1 MRGQKPDVEEL
12 LRQSQTELLWIRRQ
26 LAIIAARNAS
36 HTRAR
41 EKESRWKGSKA
52 HSIGAGFKLFYYG
65 VDSKRNG
72 VGVVLKA
79 EFVRNVLE
87 VKRVSDRVMSLKL
100 EIEGVMLNVVSGYAP
115 QVGCELEEKK
125 RFWSELD
132 EVMESIPTGERVVI
146 GADFNGHVG
155 EGNTSDEEVMG
166 KFGVKER
173 NLEGQ
178 MVVDF
183 AKRMDMA
190 VVNTYFQKR
199 EEHKVEVGAHRQ
211 KLRQA
216 LGGQVVLPIDWE
228 TTAEVIR
235 ETGRKVL
242 GVSSGRRKED
252 KETWWWNEEVQD
264 SVQRKRLAM
273 KKWDMDR
280 TEENRQEYK
289 ELQRS
294 VKREVSKAKQ
304 KAYDELYTRLDT
316 REGEEDLYR
325 LARQRDRDGKDVQQV
340 RVIKDRDGRVLTSE
354 ESVQRRWKEYFEELM
369 NEENEREKGVEGVN
383 SVEQKKEH
391 NGCNFCSENFDGE
404 VQGWSEGVAL
414 SVDLEKAYD
423 RVPREE
429 LWYCMRKS
437 GVAEKYVRVVQDMFE
452 RSRTVVKCAVG
463 QTEEFKVE
471 VGLHQGSAL
480 SPFLFAMV
488 MDQLSEEVRQESLW
502 TSLFVDDIVI
512 CCESRVQVEEN
523 LERWRFALERRRMK
537 VSRSKTEY
545 MCVNEGE
552 GSGTVRLQGE
562 EVKKVQEF
570 KYLGSTVQSNGECA
584 KEVKK
589 RVQAGWN
596 GWRKVSGVLC
606 DRKIS
611 ARIKGKVY
619 RTVVRPAMLYGLE
632 IVSLRKRQESELEQ
646 LKHEVLPLHLSNVN
660 RFRLLEETN
669 RTLKLEVATLRQQK
683 QLYKSLETEVSERR
697 KRCQLL
703 EREVKNKISAC
714 QSLKHELQRA
724 KQERKRLNLQLFSHS
739 LKAEQYEEVKSD
751 YEQLRATL
759 ASVSKQRDAARQ
771 EKDELRG
778 KLEDLEQAL
787 KAQAEADKEHEE
799 KVHLLK
805 IKVEDLEQKCQIQSD
820 KCNILS
826 EELEKFR
833 LGLHT
838 DRELWPET
846 TTSRRAICNLLNE
859 LQSRIGK
866 AFNKLVSDERSAGS
880 RLISELL
887 QPLQVSRD
895 TPETPLHIDIA
906 ITARP
911 QSMSTSEMGDEV
923 SPAPRSKARYTGQ
936 VRLCTARYSYNP
948 YDGPNEHP
956 EAELPLVAGKYLYVY
971 GDMDDDGFYEGEL
984 LDGQRGLVPSNFV
997 EFVQDKEKLSLDGAE
1012 DLGQLEHGSLSL
1024 TAIDGGVSLDSLSID
1039 SLGPCSNGTGTLDA
1053 EELADDIVPYPRK
1066 INLIKQLARSVI
1078 VAWEQPLVPL
1088 GWGNINGYN
1097 VLVDGEVRATVPF
1110 SGRTKLLVEKLDLAA
1125 CTYRVSVQS
1134 VTDRGLSDEL
1144 RCTMLVGRNVTVAPT
1159 GLRLDDIMRD
1169 SAELSWLPS
1178 NSNYSH
1184 TVFLDGVEHAV
1195 VKPCCYRLR
1204 FSNLKATTVYKV
1216 RVVAKPHQVPW
1227 HMPLEQREKKEAGV
1241 EFCTQA
1247 AGPPLP
1253 PRDVHVQCGQAPGI
1267 LQVHWKPPLLTP
1279 MGTSN
1284 GANVIG
1290 YAVCTKGQRIAEVL
1304 YPLADFATVD
1314 LNCIQCLEAREVV
1327 VRTLSAQGESQDSHI
1342 AVIPSNLLVPPP
1354 QTHLPPHHMQSPLP
1368 HQVPQPLPPHPAL
1381 PPSMQSLPPHPGP
1394 DTISHLQTLPICP
1407 NQPVTHLQPHP
1418 MPHSTQPSPPH
1429 LHTLTAHPFPQPQPT
1444 MPIPQPTIL
1453 IPQPTIP
1460 MPQPHIPQLPLPQPQ
1475 RPPSARELETKEQ
1488 VPGMLHSA
1496 GGPAQPWEP
1505 VCSPSG
1511 LPPALPH
1518 GHTLEA
1524 PPCPNRRSPSPQ
1536 RILPQPRGTLIPDTM
1551 AKAIAREAA
1560 QRVAA
1565 ESGRMERRSQ
1575 GFHSQNSDEEE
1586 DEESYQSRRRG
1597 ASVDDFLRGSEL
1609 GRQSHYSHS
1618 EEYQTESS
1626 KGSDLSDIME
1636 EDEEELYSEMQLE
1649 DGRRRNSHSALK
1661 VGGNVSSGRLDRDS
1675 NRRPA
1680 RGGPQPQRRPLMVPS
1695 IEITTESN
1703 SEGNRSPVMEDV
1715 YYGRVARHRTWC
1727 SRRHGG
1733 HRPPYGGYRDQGRRS
1748 PPYYDESE
1756 PEDHFRIFVALFDYD
1771 PLSMSPN
1778 PDAADEELP
1787 FKEGQI
1793 IKVYG
1798 DKDTDGFYRGEIRGR
1813 SGLIPC
1819 NMVSEI
1825 QAEDDE
1831 TMDQLMKQGFLP
1843 LNTPVDRIEDSRK
1856 GGRHPVATRRMVAL
1870 YDYDPR
1876 ESSPNAD
1883 VEAELTFCAGDIIAV
1898 FGEIDEDGFY
1908 YGEIN
1913 GHRGLVPSN
1922 FLEEVPDDVEVYLT
1936 ETPSHPEQEEPV
1948 PAPRPEP
1955 KRVHHRRSQR

>member
-41 EKESRWKGSKA
+41 EK
-52 HSIGAGFKLFYYG
+52 
-65 VDSKRNG
+65 
-72 VGVVLKA
+72 
-79 EFVRNVLE
+79 
-87 VKRVSDRVMSLKL
+87 
-100 EIEGVMLNVVSGYAP
+100 
-115 QVGCELEEKK
+115 
-125 RFWSELD
+125 
-132 EVMESIPTGERVVI
+132 
-146 GADFNGHVG
+146 
-155 EGNTSDEEVMG
+155 
-166 KFGVKER
+166 
-173 NLEGQ
+173 
-178 MVVDF
+178 
-183 AKRMDMA
+183 
-190 VVNTYFQKR
+190 
-199 EEHKVEVGAHRQ
+199 
-211 KLRQA
+211 
-216 LGGQVVLPIDWE
+216 
-228 TTAEVIR
+228 
-235 ETGRKVL
+235 
-242 GVSSGRRKED
+242 
-252 KETWWWNEEVQD
+252 
-264 SVQRKRLAM
+264 
-273 KKWDMDR
+273 
-280 TEENRQEYK
+280 
-289 ELQRS
+289 
-294 VKREVSKAKQ
+294 
-304 KAYDELYTRLDT
+304 
-316 REGEEDLYR
+316 
-325 LARQRDRDGKDVQQV
+325 
-340 RVIKDRDGRVLTSE
+340 
-354 ESVQRRWKEYFEELM
+354 
-369 NEENEREKGVEGVN
+369 
-383 SVEQKKEH
+383 
-391 NGCNFCSENFDGE
+391 
-404 VQGWSEGVAL
+404 
-414 SVDLEKAYD
+414 
-423 RVPREE
+423 
-429 LWYCMRKS
+429 
-437 GVAEKYVRVVQDMFE
+437 
-452 RSRTVVKCAVG
+452 
-463 QTEEFKVE
+463 
-471 VGLHQGSAL
+471 
-480 SPFLFAMV
+480 
-488 MDQLSEEVRQESLW
+488 
-502 TSLFVDDIVI
+502 
-512 CCESRVQVEEN
+512 
-523 LERWRFALERRRMK
+523 
-537 VSRSKTEY
+537 
-545 MCVNEGE
+545 
-552 GSGTVRLQGE
+552 
-562 EVKKVQEF
+562 
-570 KYLGSTVQSNGECA
+570 
-584 KEVKK
+584 
-589 RVQAGWN
+589 
-596 GWRKVSGVLC
+596 
-606 DRKIS
+606 
-611 ARIKGKVY
+611 
-619 RTVVRPAMLYGLE
+619 
-632 IVSLRKRQESELEQ
+632 

-703 EREVKNKISAC
+703 EREVKNKISTC

-724 KQERKRLNLQLFSHS
+724 KQERKRLNIQLFSHS

-759 ASVSKQRDAARQ
+759 ASVSEQRDTARR

-787 KAQAEADKEHEE
+787 KRMCEAAEARQQLEAEHEQALENLSSTQQEIQLLRKAQAEADKEHEE

-826 EELEKFR
+826 KELEKFR

-838 DRELWPET
+838 DRELRPET
-846 TTSRRAICNLLNE
+846 TTSRRTICNLLNE
-859 LQSRIGK
+859 LQSRTGK
-866 AFNKLVSDERSAGS
+866 GDERSAGS
-880 RLISELL
+880 PLISELL

-997 EFVQDKEKLSLDGAE
+997 EFVQDKEKPSLDGAE

-1024 TAIDGGVSLDSLSID
+1024 TAVDGGVSLDSLSID
-1039 SLGPCSNGTGTLDA
+1039 SLGPCSNGTGILDA

-1110 SGRTKLLVEKLDLAA
+1110 SGRTKLLVEKLELAA

-1314 LNCIQCLEAREVV
+1314 LNCIQCLEAHEVV
-1327 VRTLSAQGESQDSHI
+1327 VRTLSAQGESQDSHV
-1342 AVIPSNLLVPPP
+1342 AVIPNNLLVPLP

-1368 HQVPQPLPPHPAL
+1368 HQVPQPLPPRPAL
-1381 PPSMQSLPPHPGP
+1381 PPSMQPLPPHAGP

-1407 NQPVTHLQPHP
+1407 NQPVAHLQPHP
-1418 MPHSTQPSPPH
+1418 VPHPTQPSPPH
-1429 LHTLTAHPFPQPQPT
+1429 LQALPAHPFPQPQPT
-1444 MPIPQPTIL
+1444 IPIPQPTIPIPQPTIP

-1460 MPQPHIPQLPLPQPQ
+1460 MPQPHIPQLPHPQ

-1488 VPGMLHSA
+1488 VPGMLHPA

-1565 ESGRMERRSQ
+1565 ESGR
-1575 GFHSQNSDEEE
+1575 
-1586 DEESYQSRRRG
+1586 
-1597 ASVDDFLRGSEL
+1597 
-1609 GRQSHYSHS
+1609 SHYSHS

-1626 KGSDLSDIME
+1626 RGSDLSDIME

-1661 VGGNVSSGRLDRDS
+1661 VGGNVTSGRLDRDS

-1680 RGGPQPQRRPLMVPS
+1680 HGGPQPQRRPLMVPS

-1733 HRPPYGGYRDQGRRS
+1733 HRPPYGGYRDRGRRS

-1756 PEDHFRIFVALFDYD
+1756 PEDPFRIFVALFDYD

-1843 LNTPVDRIEDSRK
+1843 LNTPVDRIVLLHPPVADQLTGLTGIEDSRK
-1856 GGRHPVATRRMVAL
+1856 GGRHPMATRRMVAL

-1936 ETPSHPEQEEPV
+1936 ETPSHPDQEEPV

-1955 KRVHHRRSQR
+1955 KRVPVENMTPAPVLGRPASPIVRPLLPVGSTHPLSPARGPRDLKKKKGLLSKGKKLLQKFSK

>member
-1 MRGQKPDVEEL
+1 MCE
-12 LRQSQTELLWIRRQ
+12 
-26 LAIIAARNAS
+26 AA
-36 HTRAR
+36 
-41 EKESRWKGSKA
+41 E
-52 HSIGAGFKLFYYG
+52 
-65 VDSKRNG
+65 
-72 VGVVLKA
+72 
-79 EFVRNVLE
+79 
-87 VKRVSDRVMSLKL
+87 
-100 EIEGVMLNVVSGYAP
+100 
-115 QVGCELEEKK
+115 
-125 RFWSELD
+125 
-132 EVMESIPTGERVVI
+132 
-146 GADFNGHVG
+146 
-155 EGNTSDEEVMG
+155 
-166 KFGVKER
+166 
-173 NLEGQ
+173 
-178 MVVDF
+178 
-183 AKRMDMA
+183 
-190 VVNTYFQKR
+190 
-199 EEHKVEVGAHRQ
+199 
-211 KLRQA
+211 
-216 LGGQVVLPIDWE
+216 
-228 TTAEVIR
+228 
-235 ETGRKVL
+235 
-242 GVSSGRRKED
+242 
-252 KETWWWNEEVQD
+252 
-264 SVQRKRLAM
+264 
-273 KKWDMDR
+273 
-280 TEENRQEYK
+280 
-289 ELQRS
+289 
-294 VKREVSKAKQ
+294 
-304 KAYDELYTRLDT
+304 
-316 REGEEDLYR
+316 
-325 LARQRDRDGKDVQQV
+325 ARQQ
-340 RVIKDRDGRVLTSE
+340 LE
-354 ESVQRRWKEYFEELM
+354 A
-369 NEENEREKGVEGVN
+369 
-383 SVEQKKEH
+383 EH
-391 NGCNFCSENFDGE
+391 
-404 VQGWSEGVAL
+404 
-414 SVDLEKAYD
+414 
-423 RVPREE
+423 
-429 LWYCMRKS
+429 
-437 GVAEKYVRVVQDMFE
+437 
-452 RSRTVVKCAVG
+452 
-463 QTEEFKVE
+463 
-471 VGLHQGSAL
+471 
-480 SPFLFAMV
+480 
-488 MDQLSEEVRQESLW
+488 
-502 TSLFVDDIVI
+502 
-512 CCESRVQVEEN
+512 
-523 LERWRFALERRRMK
+523 
-537 VSRSKTEY
+537 
-545 MCVNEGE
+545 
-552 GSGTVRLQGE
+552 
-562 EVKKVQEF
+562 
-570 KYLGSTVQSNGECA
+570 
-584 KEVKK
+584 
-589 RVQAGWN
+589 
-596 GWRKVSGVLC
+596 
-606 DRKIS
+606 
-611 ARIKGKVY
+611 
-619 RTVVRPAMLYGLE
+619 
-632 IVSLRKRQESELEQ
+632 
-646 LKHEVLPLHLSNVN
+646 
-660 RFRLLEETN
+660 
-669 RTLKLEVATLRQQK
+669 
-683 QLYKSLETEVSERR
+683 
-697 KRCQLL
+697 
-703 EREVKNKISAC
+703 
-714 QSLKHELQRA
+714 
-724 KQERKRLNLQLFSHS
+724 
-739 LKAEQYEEVKSD
+739 
-751 YEQLRATL
+751 
-759 ASVSKQRDAARQ
+759 
-771 EKDELRG
+771 
-778 KLEDLEQAL
+778 EQAL
-787 KAQAEADKEHEE
+787 EILSSTQQEIQLLRKAKAEADKEHEE
-799 KVHLLK
+799 KVHLLEV
-805 IKVEDLEQKCQIQSD
+805 KVHDLEQKCQTQSD

-826 EELEKFR
+826 KELEKLH

-838 DRELWPET
+838 DPECWPET
-846 TTSRRAICNLLNE
+846 NLSPRAICNLFNE
-859 LQSRIGK
+859 LQCRTGK
-866 AFNKLVSDERSAGS
+866 GVERSAGS
-880 RLISELL
+880 PLISELL
-887 QPLQVSRD
+887 QPLQVGGD

-906 ITARP
+906 IITRP
-911 QSMSTSEMGDEV
+911 QSMSTSEMDNEV

-997 EFVQDKEKLSLDGAE
+997 EFVQDKEKPSVDGAE
-1012 DLGQLEHGSLSL
+1012 DPGQLEHGSLSL
-1024 TAIDGGVSLDSLSID
+1024 TAIDGGICLDNLSID
-1039 SLGPCSNGTGTLDA
+1039 SFGPCSNGTGTLDA

-1078 VAWEQPLVPL
+1078 VAWDQPLVPL
-1088 GWGNINGYN
+1088 GWGNINCYN

-1159 GLRLDDIMRD
+1159 GLRLDDILRD

-1227 HMPLEQREKKEAGV
+1227 HMPLEQREKKETGV

-1253 PRDVHVQCGQAPGI
+1253 PNEVHVQVGQAPGI

-1304 YPLADFATVD
+1304 YPMADFTTVD

-1327 VRTLSAQGESQDSHI
+1327 VRTLSAQGESQDSQVAI
-1342 AVIPSNLLVPPP
+1342 IPNNLLVPPP
-1354 QTHLPPHHMQSPLP
+1354 QTHLPPHHVQSSLP
-1368 HQVPQPLPPHPAL
+1368 HQVPQPLPPQPAL
-1381 PPSMQSLPPHPGP
+1381 PPPMQALPPHAVP
-1394 DTISHLQTLPICP
+1394 DPSSHLQTLSIRPNHPIP
-1407 NQPVTHLQPHP
+1407 HLQPHP
-1418 MPHSTQPSPPH
+1418 VPHPTQPSPPH
-1429 LHTLTAHPFPQPQPT
+1429 LQPLPALPFPQPQPT
-1444 MPIPQPTIL
+1444 IPIPQPTIPV
-1453 IPQPTIP
+1453 PQPTIP
-1460 MPQPHIPQLPLPQPQ
+1460 MPQPHIPQLALPQPH

-1488 VPGMLHSA
+1488 VPGMLHPA
-1496 GGPAQPWEP
+1496 GGPAQSWEP

-1626 KGSDLSDIME
+1626 RGSDLSDIME

-1661 VGGNVSSGRLDRDS
+1661 VGGNISSSGRLDRDS

-1680 RGGPQPQRRPLMVPS
+1680 HGGPQPQRRPLMVPS
-1695 IEITTESN
+1695 I
-1703 SEGNRSPVMEDV
+1703 
-1715 YYGRVARHRTWC
+1715 
-1727 SRRHGG
+1727 
-1733 HRPPYGGYRDQGRRS
+1733 GGYRDRGRRS

-1756 PEDHFRIFVALFDYD
+1756 PEDSFRIFVALFDYD

-1798 DKDTDGFYRGEIRGR
+1798 DKDNDGFYRGEIRGR

-1825 QAEDDE
+1825 QAEDEE

-1843 LNTPVDRIEDSRK
+1843 LNTPVDRIEHSRK

-1948 PAPRPEP
+1948 PDQRPKP
-1955 KRVHHRRSQR
+1955 KRMPVENTVPAPVVGRPASPIVRPLLPVGPSHPLSPARGPRDQKKKKGLLSKGKKLLKKFSK

>member
-26 LAIIAARNAS
+26 LSIIAARNAS
-36 HTRAR
+36 HARAR
-41 EKESRWKGSKA
+41 EK
-52 HSIGAGFKLFYYG
+52 
-65 VDSKRNG
+65 
-72 VGVVLKA
+72 
-79 EFVRNVLE
+79 
-87 VKRVSDRVMSLKL
+87 
-100 EIEGVMLNVVSGYAP
+100 
-115 QVGCELEEKK
+115 
-125 RFWSELD
+125 
-132 EVMESIPTGERVVI
+132 
-146 GADFNGHVG
+146 
-155 EGNTSDEEVMG
+155 
-166 KFGVKER
+166 
-173 NLEGQ
+173 
-178 MVVDF
+178 
-183 AKRMDMA
+183 
-190 VVNTYFQKR
+190 
-199 EEHKVEVGAHRQ
+199 
-211 KLRQA
+211 
-216 LGGQVVLPIDWE
+216 
-228 TTAEVIR
+228 
-235 ETGRKVL
+235 
-242 GVSSGRRKED
+242 
-252 KETWWWNEEVQD
+252 
-264 SVQRKRLAM
+264 
-273 KKWDMDR
+273 
-280 TEENRQEYK
+280 
-289 ELQRS
+289 
-294 VKREVSKAKQ
+294 
-304 KAYDELYTRLDT
+304 
-316 REGEEDLYR
+316 
-325 LARQRDRDGKDVQQV
+325 
-340 RVIKDRDGRVLTSE
+340 
-354 ESVQRRWKEYFEELM
+354 
-369 NEENEREKGVEGVN
+369 
-383 SVEQKKEH
+383 
-391 NGCNFCSENFDGE
+391 
-404 VQGWSEGVAL
+404 
-414 SVDLEKAYD
+414 
-423 RVPREE
+423 
-429 LWYCMRKS
+429 
-437 GVAEKYVRVVQDMFE
+437 
-452 RSRTVVKCAVG
+452 
-463 QTEEFKVE
+463 
-471 VGLHQGSAL
+471 
-480 SPFLFAMV
+480 
-488 MDQLSEEVRQESLW
+488 
-502 TSLFVDDIVI
+502 
-512 CCESRVQVEEN
+512 
-523 LERWRFALERRRMK
+523 
-537 VSRSKTEY
+537 
-545 MCVNEGE
+545 
-552 GSGTVRLQGE
+552 
-562 EVKKVQEF
+562 
-570 KYLGSTVQSNGECA
+570 
-584 KEVKK
+584 
-589 RVQAGWN
+589 
-596 GWRKVSGVLC
+596 
-606 DRKIS
+606 
-611 ARIKGKVY
+611 
-619 RTVVRPAMLYGLE
+619 
-632 IVSLRKRQESELEQ
+632 

-751 YEQLRATL
+751 YVQLREKL
-759 ASVSKQRDAARQ
+759 ASVSEERDSARR
-771 EKDELRG
+771 EKDELQG
-778 KLEDLEQAL
+778 KLENLEQDLKHMCEAAEARQQLEAEHEQAL
-787 KAQAEADKEHEE
+787 EILSSTQQEIQLLRKAQVEADKEHEQ

-805 IKVEDLEQKCQIQSD
+805 VKVHNLEQKCRSQSE

-826 EELEKFR
+826 KELEKFH

-838 DRELWPET
+838 DPERWPET
-846 TTSRRAICNLLNE
+846 IASRRAICNLLNE
-859 LQSRIGK
+859 LRGRTGK
-866 AFNKLVSDERSAGS
+866 GDERSAGS
-880 RLISELL
+880 PLISELL

-911 QSMSTSEMGDEV
+911 QSMSTSEMDDEV
-923 SPAPRSKARYTGQ
+923 SSAPRTKARYTGQ

-997 EFVQDKEKLSLDGAE
+997 EFVQDKEKPSVDGAE
-1012 DLGQLEHGSLSL
+1012 DLGQMEHGCLSL
-1024 TAIDGGVSLDSLSID
+1024 TAIDGGISLDSLSID

-1110 SGRTKLLVEKLDLAA
+1110 GGRTKLLVEKLDLAA

-1184 TVFLDGVEHAV
+1184 TVFLDGVEYAM
-1195 VKPCCYRLR
+1195 VKPCCYRLH

-1253 PRDVHVQCGQAPGI
+1253 PSDVQVQCGQAPGI

-1279 MGTSN
+1279 LGTSN

-1327 VRTLSAQGESQDSHI
+1327 VRTLSAQGESQDSHV

-1354 QTHLPPHHMQSPLP
+1354 QVLLPSHHMQSPLP
-1368 HQVPQPLPPHPAL
+1368 HQVPQPLPPRPAL
-1381 PPSMQSLPPHPGP
+1381 PPPMQPLPPHVGP
-1394 DTISHLQTLPICP
+1394 DTSSHLQTLSIHP
-1407 NQPVTHLQPHP
+1407 NQPVPHLQPHP
-1418 MPHSTQPSPPH
+1418 VPHPTQPSPPH
-1429 LHTLTAHPFPQPQPT
+1429 LQPLPAHPFPQPQPT
-1444 MPIPQPTIL
+1444 IPIPQPTIP

-1488 VPGMLHSA
+1488 LPGMLHPA

-1618 EEYQTESS
+1618 EDYQTESS
-1626 KGSDLSDIME
+1626 RGSDLSDIME
-1636 EDEEELYSEMQLE
+1636 EDEEELYSEMQHE

-1661 VGGNVSSGRLDRDS
+1661 VGGNMSGRLDRDS

-1680 RGGPQPQRRPLMVPS
+1680 HGGPQPQRRPLMVPS
-1695 IEITTESN
+1695 I
-1703 SEGNRSPVMEDV
+1703 
-1715 YYGRVARHRTWC
+1715 
-1727 SRRHGG
+1727 
-1733 HRPPYGGYRDQGRRS
+1733 GGYRDRGRRS

-1756 PEDHFRIFVALFDYD
+1756 PEDPFRIFVALFDYD

-1825 QAEDDE
+1825 QAEDEE

-1843 LNTPVDRIEDSRK
+1843 LNTPVDRIEHSRK

-1936 ETPSHPEQEEPV
+1936 ETPSHQEQEEPV
-1948 PAPRPEP
+1948 PASRPEP
-1955 KRVHHRRSQR
+1955 KRVPVENTVPAPVLGRPASPIVRPLLPVGPAHPLSPARGPRDLKKKKGLLSKGKKLLKKFSK